1 MDGNGGNI
9 YVAPIGVD
17 NGFTPNQGDGQ
28 WFSQIHMERGNI
40 VILIYADERLIFSN
54 HLTGFELLD
63 LSVTEGLNKS
73 GTASFTMPPEHPAY
87 NEMVAYKTEI
97 KIFEDDVLTF
107 RGRVLHKSDNFYKQ
121 RTVVCEGERGFFR
134 DSVCRPY
141 LYQTTPEEIFT
152 ALVGIHNAQV
162 EPFKRFVVGS
172 VTVTDPNDY
181 VAFESETA
189 LKTGEVLDKLVE
201 RCGGYITFETDADGH
216 RIVNWVADLG
226 FRSGQSIE
234 FGENLLDFTRA
245 DDTTEPAT
253 ALIPYGAKNEE
264 TGERLTI
271 AEVNNG
277 VDFIEDAEAV
287 AIRGHIFESAY
298 WDDVTVAANLLTKAR
313 EHLASRKNIITKLS
327 LSAVD
332 LHYLDKNIATFR
344 CGDKI
349 RVKSKPHGVD
359 EDFLLVDLSRNL
371 LAPDQGQ
378 ITLGKETASLTGLN
392 ADGEKN
398 IQTQIVKTEQSVRA
412 EFNTN
417 IAAQIAEAKRAMTS
431 LITQTSEQIKME
443 VAESYATN
451 DEVTNLV
458 STTMTQLSDSFE
470 FLFRSLETTVA
481 DNDESNR
488 TKFEEINKYIRFEN
502 GNIILGQ
509 TGNTITLKIEHDR
522 IAFLQSGTEK
532 AFFSNNMLTVTDA
545 NFLTTLQIGGFI
557 FMPRD
562 NGNLSLIKK
571 GGF

>member
-1 MDGNGGNI
+1 M
-9 YVAPIGVD
+9 
-17 NGFTPNQGDGQ
+17 
-28 WFSQIHMERGNI
+28 
-40 VILIYADERLIFSN
+40 ILIYADERLIFSN
-54 HLTGFELLD
+54 HLTGSELLD
-63 LSVTEGLNKS
+63 LSITEGLNKS

-162 EPFKRFVVGS
+162 EPFKRFAVGS

-181 VAFESETA
+181 VAFESESA
-189 LKTGEVLDKLVE
+189 AKTGEVIDKLVE
-201 RCGGYITFETDADGH
+201 RCGGYITFETDAEGH

-412 EFNTN
+412 DFNTN
-417 IAAQIAEAKRAMTS
+417 IAAQIDEAKRSMTS
-431 LITQTSEQIKME
+431 LIEQT
-443 VAESYATN
+443 AESINSTVSETYATKG
-451 DEVTNLV
+451 DVTGIEETV
-458 STTMTQLSDSFE
+458 FEQTKKSFE
-470 FLFRSLETTVA
+470 MRFLGIEGKVEEDGEA
-481 DNDESNR
+481 NR
-488 TKFEEINKYIRFEN
+488 TKFEEINKYIRFVD
-502 GNIILGQ
+502 GDIILGDANNP
-509 TGNTITLKIEHDR
+509 TTLKIENNR
-522 IAFLQSGTEK
+522 IAFLQGGVEK

-545 NFLTTLQIGGFI
+545 NFKTTLQVGGFK
-557 FMPRD
+557 FVPRE
-562 NGNLSLIKK
+562 NGNLSLVKM